1 MVKLQRPMIYNHFF
15 LLLKHST
22 SLLSLGSTNI
32 YIRLWKI
39 IRNAMRL
46 LNEKKTHQVSFCIK
60 INNYVYVVICVYS
73 VKSKEVQLMMCV
85 HKAAKSI

>member
-1 MVKLQRPMIYNHFF
+1 
-15 LLLKHST
+15 
-22 SLLSLGSTNI
+22 
-32 YIRLWKI
+32 
-39 IRNAMRL
+39 MRL